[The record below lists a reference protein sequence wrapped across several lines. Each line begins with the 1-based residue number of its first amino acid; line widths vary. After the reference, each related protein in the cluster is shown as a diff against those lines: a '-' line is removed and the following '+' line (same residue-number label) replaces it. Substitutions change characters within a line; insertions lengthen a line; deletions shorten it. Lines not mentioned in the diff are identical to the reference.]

1 MLIDVGLVINFLAE
15 AVNTSCYVT
24 NRCLIMSMIK
34 KTPDE
39 FLNDRKPSIAHLK
52 TFGCKC
58 FVLNNVKYD
67 LGNFDVRS
75 DEGVFVAYFSTSKE

>member
-1 MLIDVGLVINFLAE
+1 
-15 AVNTSCYVT
+15 
-24 NRCLIMSMIK
+24 MSMIK